1 MGYFPNVLPKNRV
14 LATKEKTRHTSTA
27 NQKRSGSERD
37 RSADLAIFSRS
48 LYQLSYRAMM
58 NKKPGEPGIL
68 LIATPAGLEPV
79 TSAVTGR
86 RSNQLSYGAVALF
99 SRTAES
105 LSYRILSKMQA
116 LGVFG
121 VLPHKIK
128 HLIPTQSR
136 PCKADNIRHAEPLN
150 LHATLVQRCAHDQA
164 P

>member
-1 MGYFPNVLPKNRV
+1 MLRV
-14 LATKEKTRHTSTA
+14 LLFSFCLFTC
-27 NQKRSGSERD
+27 GSERD

-48 LYQLSYRAMM
+48 LYQLSYRAMT

-86 RSNQLSYGAVALF
+86 RSNQLSYGAVDLF

-105 LSYRILSKMQA
+105 LSYRILSKMQVPR
-116 LGVFG
+116 VFG

-128 HLIPTQSR
+128 LLFKLNSSSAKLIILPTFCQ
-136 PCKADNIRHAEPLN
+136 
-150 LHATLVQRCAHDQA
+150 
-164 P
+164 

>member
-1 MGYFPNVLPKNRV
+1 
-14 LATKEKTRHTSTA
+14 
-27 NQKRSGSERD
+27 
-37 RSADLAIFSRS
+37 
-48 LYQLSYRAMM
+48 MM

-105 LSYRILSKMQA
+105 LSYRILSKMQVPR
-116 LGVFG
+116 VFG

-128 HLIPTQSR
+128 LLFKLNSSSAKLIILPTFCQ
-136 PCKADNIRHAEPLN
+136 
-150 LHATLVQRCAHDQA
+150 
-164 P
+164 